1 MRSFKA
7 LKNIAVYGKYVKMG
21 EVIQMEDEKAKAFLE
36 KNLVEEVKE
45 PSDKEQDKEQDKKPN
60 DKKQDKK
67 SDNSKNQKI

>member
-45 PSDKEQDKEQDKKPN
+45 PGDKKQG

>member
-7 LKNIAVYGKYVKMG
+7 LKNIAVYGKFVRMG
-21 EVIQMEDEKAKAFLE
+21 EVIQMEDEKAEAFLE

-45 PSDKEQDKEQDKKPN
+45 LG

>member
-7 LKNIAVYGKYVKMG
+7 LKNIAVYGKYVRIG

-36 KNLVEEVKE
+36 KNLVEEVKDE
-45 PSDKEQDKEQDKKPN
+45 KKQDKKPSDKE
-60 DKKQDKK
+60 QDKK

>member
-21 EVIQMEDEKAKAFLE
+21 EIIQMEDEKAKAFLE
-36 KNLVEEVKE
+36 KNLVEEVKK
-45 PSDKEQDKEQDKKPN
+45 PSDKELGE
-60 DKKQDKK
+60 KKQDKK

>member
-21 EVIQMEDEKAKAFLE
+21 EVIQMEDEKAKTFLE

-45 PSDKEQDKEQDKKPN
+45 SSDKKQG

>member
-21 EVIQMEDEKAKAFLE
+21 EVIQMEDEKAEAFLE

-45 PSDKEQDKEQDKKPN
+45 PSDKEQDKKPN

>member
-21 EVIQMEDEKAKAFLE
+21 EIIQMEDEKAKAFLE
-36 KNLVEEVKE
+36 KNLVEEVKDE
-45 PSDKEQDKEQDKKPN
+45 
-60 DKKQDKK
+60 KKQDKK

>member
-7 LKNIAVYGKYVKMG
+7 LKNIAVYGKYIKMG

-36 KNLVEEVKE
+36 KKLVEEVKE
-45 PSDKEQDKEQDKKPN
+45 PSDKKQG

>member
-1 MRSFKA
+1 M
-7 LKNIAVYGKYVKMG
+7 KMG
-21 EVIQMEDEKAKAFLE
+21 EVIVMEDEKAKAFLE

-45 PSDKEQDKEQDKKPN
+45 SSDKKPS

>member
-36 KNLVEEVKE
+36 KKLVEEVK
-45 PSDKEQDKEQDKKPN
+45 DDKKPS